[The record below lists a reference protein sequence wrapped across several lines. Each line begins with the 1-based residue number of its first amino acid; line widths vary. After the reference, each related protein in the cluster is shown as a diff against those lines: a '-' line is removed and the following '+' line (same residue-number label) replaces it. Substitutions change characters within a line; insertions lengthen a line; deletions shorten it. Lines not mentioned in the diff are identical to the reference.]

1 MQEEKIYDLLMK
13 ENEITWQNII
23 HDLVR
28 AEEMD
33 PWDIDISRLTQ
44 KYLLAIKKLQ
54 EMNFFLS
61 GKVILASAML
71 LKMKS
76 TKFVEEDISNF
87 DNYLFH
93 PETLEHDEDFG
104 EYRERIHMDIPE
116 LGIKT
121 PQARKRKVALA
132 DIMAALEKALKVNS
146 RRTLRQRFYAD
157 IKAPEIPQKAIN
169 ISEVIASMLD
179 KIRAMLRE
187 REKITFTSLLSP
199 KPDRKEKIHTF
210 VPLLHLDSRQKI
222 DIQQETPFGEI
233 DIKLKN
239 AA

>member
-13 ENEITWQNII
+13 ENEITWQSII
-23 HDLVR
+23 QDLVKT
-28 AEEMD
+28 EEMD
-33 PWDIDISRLTQ
+33 PWDIDVSKLTQ
-44 KYLLAIKKLQ
+44 KYLEAVKKLHG
-54 EMNFFLS
+54 MNFFLS

-76 TKFVEEDISNF
+76 IKLVDEDISNF

-104 EYRERIHMDIPE
+104 EYRERIQMDIPE

-132 DIMAALEKALKVNS
+132 DIMAALEKALKIDS

-157 IKAPEIPQKAIN
+157 IKAPEIPQKKIN
-169 ISEVIASMLD
+169 ISEMITSMFD
-179 KIRAMLRE
+179 RITVMFKE
-187 REKITFTSLLSP
+187 RDTVTFTSLLSP
-199 KPDRKEKIHTF
+199 KPDRMEKVLTF
-210 VPLLHLDSRQKI
+210 IPLLHLDSRQKI
-222 DIQQETPFGEI
+222 DLQQETPFGEI
-233 DIKLKN
+233 DIKLR
-239 AA
+239 